1 MSAPRIALLAPGEM
15 GAAGGALR
23 GAAERCR
30 RVAATP
36 LGQETPETRDRSG
49 DGRGLAEALAR
60 MLG

>member
-1 MSAPRIALLAPGEM
+1 M

-36 LGQETPETRDRSG
+36 LGQETPETRDRSR